1 MFSLGIDLGTQGV
14 RAVVADGAGNILA
27 AEGHAYDHKSF
38 TVAQGCHEQS
48 AYGWWEALQQVLQ
61 NLMGQL
67 EEKGHCA
74 EEITALSVDGTS
86 GTIVFLDENFDPVY
100 NGIMYNDARSGQ
112 QAQLVRQKGRHIE
125 EKLGYSF
132 GASFALPKMLWFKE
146 TMPQLYDKV
155 RYIVH
160 QSDFIVGRL
169 TGRYDISD
177 YSNALKSGYDLIDD
191 NWPAFIQED
200 LGINIGM
207 LPKIVAPGVVIGK
220 VSEDAAVITGLSTKT
235 LVTAGATDG
244 YTASISS
251 GIAQP
256 GDVNTTIGTTMVIK
270 AISQDII
277 KDEKGRVYCH
287 LHPQGYWMPGG
298 ASNVGGACLNNRFD
312 KTLFETYNTY
322 VEGLTPTGILIYPLV
337 GKGERFP
344 FINKEAQEFVVGD
357 VGDDKKLYTAL
368 MEGVAYTERL
378 AYETLTDLGCGE
390 VQRVFVTGGT
400 VKSREWTQIR
410 ANVLNKPLYV
420 PEVFETAMGSAIIAA
435 SCTMFR
441 DLKEASASMVRIRE
455 VVEPQPEKVAQ
466 YEALYQ
472 QFCQVCRE
480 KGYC

>member
-14 RAVVADGAGNILA
+14 RAIVVDKTGNIIA
-27 AEGHAYDHKSF
+27 AEGHAYDSGCL
-38 TVAQGCHEQS
+38 TVSQGCHEQS
-48 AYGWWEALQQVLQ
+48 AYGWWDALQKVLK
-61 NLMGQL
+61 NLMQQMGQ
-67 EEKGHCA
+67 KGYRP
-74 EEITALSVDGTS
+74 EDITVLSVDGTS
-86 GTIVFLDENFDPVY
+86 GTIAFLDENFDPVY
-100 NGIMYNDARSGQ
+100 NGIMYNDARSAP
-112 QAQLVRQKGRHIE
+112 QAKLVREKGRHIE

-146 TMPQLYDKV
+146 TMPDLYAKV
-155 RYIVH
+155 RCIVH
-160 QSDFIVGRL
+160 QSDFVVGRL

-191 NWPAFIQED
+191 HWPAFIQED
-200 LGINIGM
+200 LGIDIGM
-207 LPKIVAPGVVIGK
+207 LPKIVAPGAVIGK
-220 VSEDAAVITGLSTKT
+220 VSEEAAAITGLSPKT

-244 YTASISS
+244 YASSISS

-270 AISQDII
+270 AISQEII

-298 ASNVGGACLNNRFD
+298 ASNVGGGCLNNRFD
-312 KTLFETYNTY
+312 KNQFDVYNTY
-322 VEGLTPTGILIYPLV
+322 VEGLTPTGIVIYPLI

-344 FINKEAQEFVVGD
+344 FIHKEAEEFIIGD
-357 VGDDKKLYTAL
+357 TSCDKKLYAAL

-378 AYETLTDLGCGE
+378 AYDTLTELGCGE
-390 VQRVFVTGGT
+390 IQRVFVTGGT

-435 SCTMFR
+435 SCTMFQ
-441 DLKEASASMVRIRE
+441 DLKEASAHMVRIQE

-466 YEALYQ
+466 YDVLYG
-472 QFCQVCRE
+472 QFCQQCRD
-480 KGYC
+480 KGYL